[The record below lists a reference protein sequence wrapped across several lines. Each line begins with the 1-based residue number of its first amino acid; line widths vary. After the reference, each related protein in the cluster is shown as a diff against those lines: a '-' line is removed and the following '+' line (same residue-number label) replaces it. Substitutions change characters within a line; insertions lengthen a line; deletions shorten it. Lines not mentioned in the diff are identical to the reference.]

1 MERDGGGLSH
11 LMGQGLRRGGGL
23 EHRVLAQIDAIGVDE
38 IQYAKGHKYLTLVY
52 QIDLDVTRLLWVGR
66 ERTIES
72 FRGFFT
78 VIGDELA
85 SKIVFVCSDMWE
97 PYLKVIR
104 EKCSEALHILD
115 RFHIVAKMNK
125 ALDEIRAG
133 ESRRIASEGGVPVLK
148 KSRWLL
154 LKREE
159 NLKTEQ
165 RFRLRDLL
173 RYNLKTVRA
182 YLLKEAFQ
190 QLWDYNSPAWAG
202 KFLDDWCRQVM
213 RSRVEPMKNIARSL
227 RQHRELILNY
237 FRAQKLLS
245 SGVVEG
251 LNNKAKVTMRKSYG
265 FRTFR
270 CLELALYHSLG
281 KLPEP
286 ESTHEFS

>member
-1 MERDGGGLSH
+1 
-11 LMGQGLRRGGGL
+11 
-23 EHRVLAQIDAIGVDE
+23 
-38 IQYAKGHKYLTLVY
+38 
-52 QIDLDVTRLLWVGR
+52 VGR

-72 FRGFFT
+72 FQGFFT

-85 SKIVFVCSDMWE
+85 AKIVFVCSDMWE

-104 EKCSEALHILD
+104 ENCSQALHILD

-125 ALDEIRAG
+125 ALDEVRAG
-133 ESRRIASEGGVPVLK
+133 ESRRIASEGGIPVLK

-190 QLWDYNSPAWAG
+190 QLWDYSSPTWAG

-213 RSRVEPMKNIARSL
+213 RSRIEPMKKIARSL

-245 SGVVEG
+245 SGVSR
-251 LNNKAKVTMRKSYG
+251 A
-265 FRTFR
+265 
-270 CLELALYHSLG
+270 
-281 KLPEP
+281 
-286 ESTHEFS
+286 